1 MSHFQFAIMA
11 RIVAVHGIGNQFLGG
26 HQIRAHWLPALKD
39 GLANAGHTLAS
50 DEDFVCA
57 FYGDLFRPE
66 GKAIEPLLDASDVE
80 DEWEKKML
88 AQWWEEAIKVD
99 PGVLP
104 PDGDSKGVGMSA
116 VQSALDALS
125 NSKFFAGVAESALIF
140 DLKQVK
146 LYLRDPAIRNEARQR
161 VLNAITPNTRV
172 LIGHS
177 LGSVV
182 GYEALSQATEHQVQT
197 FVTLGSPLGIKN
209 LIFDQLQPP
218 PQSGMGQWPANLSHW
233 FNIADQGDVVAL
245 VKELATRFGDRV
257 SDHRIDNG
265 SAAHEASRY
274 LCSREAGNAIA
285 TGL

>member
-1 MSHFQFAIMA
+1 MS
-11 RIVAVHGIGNQFLGG
+11 RIVAVHGIGSQFLGE
-26 HQIRAHWLPALKD
+26 HQIRALWLPALKD
-39 GLANAGHTLAS
+39 GLTRAGHTLAS
-50 DEDFVCA
+50 DEELVCA
-57 FYGDLFRPE
+57 FYGDIFRPQ
-66 GKAIEPLLDASDVE
+66 GKAIEPFLDASDVE

-88 AQWWEEAIKVD
+88 AAWWEEAVRVD
-99 PGVLP
+99 NGVFP
-104 PDGDSKGVGMSA
+104 PDGDSKGNCMSV

-125 NSKFFAGVAESALIF
+125 NSKFFAGLAESALIF

-161 VLNAITPNTRV
+161 VLNAITPGTRV

-218 PQSGMGQWPANLSHW
+218 PQSGVGQWPANLSHW
-233 FNIADQGDVVAL
+233 FNIADRGDVVAL

-257 SDHRIDNG
+257 SDHRINNG
-265 SAAHEASRY
+265 SAVHDAARY
-274 LCSREAGNAIA
+274 LCSREAGDAIA